1 MALKHYIEVL
11 PKHWELHYQ
20 RVGEIISRTVNLER
34 IIDTMIA
41 SYFCHDDTKRDELL
55 KLVLCTERITFES
68 KRQVLKW
75 IFETYDNSIIK
86 AYPTLF
92 KDLQNIGEYRN
103 VLAHNHLDT
112 TQFIT
117 DNIARKTKV
126 NKYKNK
132 KIEFEIT
139 DEVMNEK
146 TGIITKCHHILQNW
160 EGQIYLPI

>member
-75 IFETYDNSIIK
+75 IFETYDNSILKHNQPFLKTCKIK
-86 AYPTLF
+86 ASTETY
-92 KDLQNIGEYRN
+92 
-103 VLAHNHLDT
+103 
-112 TQFIT
+112 
-117 DNIARKTKV
+117 
-126 NKYKNK
+126 
-132 KIEFEIT
+132 
-139 DEVMNEK
+139 
-146 TGIITKCHHILQNW
+146 
-160 EGQIYLPI
+160 